1 MATSFDT
8 ENLIKKPKTDKTAS
22 SRLQAIKT
30 YCCFGC
36 CTGKKLTVANG
47 ILVARAV
54 IGGIIAIHILITFI
68 LLGANMDA
76 ANFPGSNMK
85 FAEYQKDDNT
95 NNLTYDPDR
104 EGDTVR
110 VLDGYVIAE
119 NPGCTNFVTTLPT
132 DVCKAATDQAT
143 DNAVDDWNNGWAVVQ
158 DCERS
163 STNFAECAPFG
174 AGNGLSVIGQI
185 TFFALAVQ
193 TVLFCAHTCVAIYEQ
208 EKDFRKKAS
217 KEEIKLFEQA
227 QTKTK
232 ITLGLCIV
240 WCIIGFS
247 LFLASA
253 EAWEAF
259 CDKIDTGLGRHVESK
274 RACATW
280 MCTYSFGQLFSTIT
294 FAIVWY
300 SIPHLLTYCG
310 VLEAV

>member
-8 ENLIKKPKTDKTAS
+8 ENLIKKSKTAKPAS
-22 SRLQAIKT
+22 SRLQALKAC
-30 YCCFGC
+30 CCFGC
-36 CTGKKLTVANG
+36 CNGKKLTAANG

-54 IGGIIAIHILITFI
+54 IGGIIAIHVLITFI

-95 NNLTYDPDR
+95 NSLTYDPDR
-104 EGDTVR
+104 EGETVR

-119 NPGCTNFVTTLPT
+119 NPGCTNFVTSLPA

-143 DNAVDDWNNGWAVVQ
+143 DNAVEDWNNGWAVVQ

-163 STNFAECAPFG
+163 STNPAECAPFG
-174 AGNGLSVIGQI
+174 ASNGLSVIGQI
-185 TFFALAVQ
+185 TFFAFAVQ

-208 EKDFRKKAS
+208 EKDLKKEG
-217 KEEIKLFEQA
+217 KKLFAEA
-227 QTKTK
+227 QTKSKLTV
-232 ITLGLCIV
+232 GLCV
-240 WCIIGFS
+240 AWCIIGFA
-247 LFLASA
+247 LFVASA
-253 EAWEAF
+253 GAWEAF
-259 CDKIDTGLGRHVESK
+259 CDKIDTGLGRHVDSK

-294 FAIVWY
+294 VAIVWY
-300 SIPHLLTYCG
+300 FIPHLLTYCG